1 MARSLLRRL
10 YSREDGLQH
19 TLLAWPAALLILVAL
34 QLAGG
39 YFAIGLRL
47 NNAPEVY
54 YPADAPA
61 VMLRDELR
69 GEFPSDEVLTVL
81 FQGGDL
87 YSARFLKRLDALVG
101 ALEGHPLVD
110 RVTTVTTLEKIS
122 ATDDGFS
129 VAPLIDSARLKE
141 ATPDE
146 LRQRVLDDRFAPG
159 TLASSDGTSL
169 AVAVRPKPL
178 TESAQRL
185 ALKKAVSAAIDDAG
199 LRSSFAGDAGPV
211 SMDVAQLQSVVDD
224 SVSFVPATVAIGL
237 LLLWWVVGRVRP
249 VLIGALAMSAVV
261 LPTVGA
267 IAASGQP
274 YTMATAILPSLLA
287 AYTLATLLHF
297 YAGVQRAHAAGLR
310 RNRSIDRALTE
321 TRKPGAYNVL
331 TTGAGLLSLL
341 LVPIPPVQ
349 VFGLAGAFGTLL
361 VFLTVFYLVPPLLR
375 RWDTRRWPRR
385 GSGMGRFGRLA
396 SRIALFALRHPKAV
410 IGGATLLCVASFP
423 LVTQVRVESDIL
435 AFFKPDHPLSSQ
447 TRLIESKLS
456 GVTSLEISL
465 TGSGRDSLKNV
476 NTLRSISEFSQ
487 WLEQLPE
494 VDRAVSM
501 VDLIEEMHWAMNGE
515 EAAFRALPGT
525 DRLLSQYLLVYD
537 GRDLY
542 ELVNRDFQRAR
553 IVLSLNVHGTQGISR
568 VIQQIRER
576 DRARPIP
583 GVALDIGGHGRL
595 FADQVDLLVQ
605 GQLNS
610 FAGAFLQIFIL
621 MTLLWRSALAA
632 VLCIVPNL
640 APLFFVFVLMGAAGI
655 PLDLATV
662 MIASLV
668 LGITIDDTIHLYH
681 GYRHRLKAGASEVF
695 AIARSFESSGRAV
708 LATSLLLI
716 AQFAMLATSDFI
728 PTSNFGL
735 LTAVGLAAGQLFE
748 LLVLP
753 ALLLAVAH
761 WRGRTAVSRSVP
773 TAEPAPVAAV
783 KQRRVLVCRSEQCNH
798 AGADAVWRRLREER
812 RRLGLRDAATG
823 VMITKTSC
831 LGPCRLGPVLQ
842 VFPEGVYYCGIDE
855 KGLDRVIGEHLVG
868 GRVVEELAFSPERNA

>member
-1 MARSLLRRL
+1 M
-10 YSREDGLQH
+10 
-19 TLLAWPAALLILVAL
+19 ALLIMGAL
-34 QLAGG
+34 QAVGG
-39 YFAIGLRL
+39 FFALGLHL

-54 YPADAPA
+54 YPSDAPA
-61 VMLRDELR
+61 VLLRDELR
-69 GEFPSDEVLTVL
+69 REFPSDEVLTVL
-81 FQGGDL
+81 FQGDKL
-87 YSARFLKRLDALVG
+87 YSAGFLKRLDALAG

-122 ATDDGFS
+122 GTDDGFS
-129 VAPLIDSARLKE
+129 VAPLLESSRLKD
-141 ATPDE
+141 ASSDE
-146 LRQRVLDDRFAPG
+146 LRRRVLEDRFAPD

-169 AVAVRPKPL
+169 AIAVRPKPL
-178 TESAQRL
+178 TDSAQRL
-185 ALKKAVSAAIDDAG
+185 ALKTAVAAAIDEAG
-199 LRSSFAGDAGPV
+199 LRPWFVGDAGPV
-211 SMDVAQLQSVVDD
+211 SMDVAQLESVLDD
-224 SVSFVPATVAIGL
+224 SLSFVPLTVAIGL

-249 VLIGALAMSAVV
+249 VLIGAMAMSSVV
-261 LPTVGA
+261 LPTIGA

-349 VFGLAGAFGTLL
+349 VFGVAGAFGTVL
-361 VFLTVFYLVPPLLR
+361 VFVTVFFLVPPMLR
-375 RWDTRRWPRR
+375 RWDTQRWPSRS
-385 GSGMGRFGRLA
+385 SGMGRFGRLA
-396 SRIALFALRHPKAV
+396 SRLALFSLRHPKAV
-410 IGGATLLCVASFP
+410 IGGAIVLCVASFP
-423 LVTQVRVESDIL
+423 LATQVRVESDIL
-435 AFFKPDHPLSSQ
+435 AFFKPDHPLSTQ
-447 TRLIESKLS
+447 TELIESKLS

-476 NTLRSISEFSQ
+476 DSLRSISDFQQ
-487 WLEQLPE
+487 WLEQQPE

-501 VDLIEEMHWAMNGE
+501 VDLIEEMHWAMNDE
-515 EAAFRALPGT
+515 QAAFRALPGN

-553 IVLSLNVHGTQGISR
+553 IVLSLNVHGTQGISQ
-568 VIQQIRER
+568 VIERIRER
-576 DRARPIP
+576 NKAQPLP
-583 GVALDIGGHGRL
+583 GVEMDIGGHGRL

-621 MTLLWRSALAA
+621 MTLLWRSPVAA
-632 VLCIVPNL
+632 ALCIVPNL
-640 APLFFVFVLMGAAGI
+640 APLFFVFVLMGATGI

-681 GYRHRLKAGASEVF
+681 GYRNRLKAGAAPVF

-716 AQFAMLATSDFI
+716 AQFALLAASDFI

-753 ALLLAVAH
+753 ALLLVARR
-761 WRGRTAVSRSVP
+761 RGPAGASPEKRA
-773 TAEPAPVAAV
+773 APAPAIAIQ
-783 KQRRVLVCRSEQCNH
+783 QRRVLVCRGRTCNQ
-798 AGADAVWRRLREER
+798 AGAAAVWRRLRDER
-812 RRLGLRDAATG
+812 RRLDLHDPATG
-823 VMITKTSC
+823 VLITKTSC

-842 VFPEGVYYCGIDE
+842 VFPEGVYYCRVDEAGI
-855 KGLDRVIGEHLVG
+855 DRVIGEHLVG
-868 GRVVEELAFSPERNA
+868 GRVVGELALSPERSA